1 MSDYMFEGK
10 LRSPDEIMA
19 IATYRGDRVSLSRRR
34 IAELEARIASLREA
48 LTQLRGKEH

>member
-10 LRSPDEIMA
+10 LRSPDEIGA
-19 IATYRGDRVSLSRRR
+19 IATYRGKK